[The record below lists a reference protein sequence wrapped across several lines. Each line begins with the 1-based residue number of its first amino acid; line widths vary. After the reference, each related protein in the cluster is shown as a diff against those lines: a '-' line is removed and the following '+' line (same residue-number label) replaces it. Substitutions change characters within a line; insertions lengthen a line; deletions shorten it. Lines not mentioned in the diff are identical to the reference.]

1 MVPLRER
8 HRRVFRI
15 QGLTLPSH
23 TKAPGFWRRSC
34 GAVQRARHVLAT
46 IFFPVDEPAR
56 GWVVVVIAVIAAV
69 AAILRLG
76 SIGMNT
82 LWAEDGQIFYGEA
95 MHSYVHAFFQSY
107 YGYWQATP
115 RIIAAVVVLFPVSW
129 AAAVTAVAD
138 AAVLGLLAA
147 LVYRASGAHI
157 RNPWLRAVPALL
169 TAVCPVGME
178 TAGSIADLQWAMF
191 FVTIVVLMWNPRR
204 PAPIAAGLLTV
215 ALTTLTN
222 PFGLLLAPLAV
233 VRIATFGRS
242 RGSLIPLVTLASSA
256 VEMAAMAM
264 IGGRQTYYTIMP
276 GSVARIY
283 AASVAGPGFF
293 GSRPHLPWLALGTAV
308 VVATVVALMLVAASG
323 RLRESAIAAVM
334 LAYSGAYFLAPVV
347 VSGMPL
353 RYGGGNRY
361 FVGPMLLLA
370 YAVIVLLDSTLR
382 GDRVVGWAEGSRLIA
397 VVVCAALVACLAW
410 STAASWRVR
419 NPHRLTP
426 SWSAALASAH
436 VKCSHGAHAVHLR
449 ITPPTRIWAVVLT
462 CAQVTR
468 NGGPH

>member
-1 MVPLRER
+1 M
-8 HRRVFRI
+8 
-15 QGLTLPSH
+15 
-23 TKAPGFWRRSC
+23 
-34 GAVQRARHVLAT
+34 LAT
-46 IFFPVDEPAR
+46 IFFPADEPAR
-56 GWVVVVIAVIAAV
+56 GWILAVIAVIAAV

-95 MHSYVHAFFQSY
+95 MHSYAHAFFQPY
-107 YGYWQATP
+107 RGYWPATP

-169 TAVCPVGME
+169 IAVCPVGRE
-178 TAGSIADLQWAMF
+178 TVGSIANLQWAMF
-191 FVTIVVLMWNPRR
+191 VVTIVVLMWNPRR
-204 PAPIAAGLLTV
+204 PAPIAVGLLTV

-222 PFGLLLAPLAV
+222 PFGLLLVPLAV
-233 VRIATFGRS
+233 VRIATLGRS

-256 VEMAAMAM
+256 VEMAAMAV
-264 IGGRQTYYTIMP
+264 IGGRYSHYTIMP
-276 GSVARIY
+276 GSLVRMY
-283 AASVAGPGFF
+283 VDKVAGPGFF

-323 RLRESAIAAVM
+323 RLRQSAIAAVM

-347 VSGMPL
+347 ISGITL
-353 RYGGGNRY
+353 VYRGSTRY

-370 YAVIVLLDSTLR
+370 YAVIVLFDSTLR
-382 GDRVVGWAEGSRLIA
+382 GERVVGRAEGFRLIA

-410 STAASWRVR
+410 STAASWRVW

-426 SWSAALASAH
+426 TWSAALASAR
-436 VKCSHGAHAVHLR
+436 VECSHGAHAVHLR
-449 ITPPTRIWAVVLT
+449 ITPPPPTRIWVVVLT

-468 NGGPH
+468 DGGPH